1 MPSARDVIPAPVT
14 LIREAN
20 ALREAG
26 HLAEAEAAYVRIL
39 GRWPALPDCWFNL
52 AVVQRRTG
60 RFEAALASYQQALAR
75 GVSGREEVHLNRAV
89 IYSDCLRQDE
99 AAEHELREALKLNPT
114 YAPALLNLANLH
126 EDRGQREEAR
136 TLYVQALTHDPLCFL
151 ALARLSNLLPRG
163 AHDAGLVARLREAI
177 ARPEASAADRAQLG
191 FALGRALD
199 GKGDYGDAFSAYQAA
214 NRDSRASALPA
225 VVRYDRAAQEQVTD
239 QLITAATPKPIARSA
254 ADASKPRPVFV
265 CGMFRSGST
274 LTEQLIAGYPGVAA
288 GGELDLLPA
297 MIASE
302 LLPFPASLVTAPEAQ
317 LTRLAGHYRDRVA
330 ALFPG
335 AAYVTDKRPD
345 NFFCIGLI
353 KTLFPDALI
362 VHTTRDPLDTCLSV
376 FFLHLD
382 HRMSYALDLMDIGH
396 FYRQYRRL
404 MAHWKQLFSADIVD
418 FDYDAFVRAPEV
430 TAPALF
436 GALGLDWD
444 PRFLE
449 FPRSG
454 RAIKTASVWQAREP
468 LYRHSSGRARHY
480 APQLA
485 PLREYL
491 ADLLPAAPAS
501 ADC

>member
-1 MPSARDVIPAPVT
+1 VIPAPVT
-14 LIREAN
+14 LIQQAN

-26 HLAEAEAAYVRIL
+26 HLGEAEAAYLSIL

-52 AVVQRRTG
+52 AVIQRRTG
-60 RFEAALASYQQALAR
+60 RYEAALASYREALAR
-75 GVSGREEVHLNRAV
+75 GVAGPEEAHLNRAV

-99 AAEHELREALKLNPT
+99 DAERELREALKLNPS
-114 YAPALLNLANLH
+114 YVPALLNLANLH

-136 TLYVQALTHDPLCFL
+136 ALYGQALTHDPLCFL
-151 ALARLSNLLPRG
+151 ALARLANLLPRG
-163 AHDAGLVARLREAI
+163 ARDERLIARLRAAI

-199 GKGDYGDAFSAYQAA
+199 AQGDYGDAFSAYQAA

-225 VVRYDRAAQEQVTD
+225 LVRYDRAAQEEVTE
-239 QLITAATPKPIARSA
+239 QLIAAPTPRPIARTT
-254 ADASKPRPVFV
+254 DASRPRPIFV

-274 LTEQLIAGYPGVAA
+274 LTEQLIAAHPGVAA
-288 GGELDLLPA
+288 GGELQLLPA

-302 LLPFPASLVTAPEAQ
+302 LLPFPASLATAPEGKLAQ
-317 LTRLAGHYRDRVA
+317 LATHYRDRVA

-353 KTLFPDALI
+353 RTLFPDALI

-382 HRMSYALDLMDIGH
+382 HRMSYALDLMDTGH
-396 FYRQYRRL
+396 FYRQYRRV
-404 MAHWKQLFSADIVD
+404 MAHWKKLFGAAIVD
-418 FDYDAFVRAPEV
+418 FDYDAFVRAPQA
-430 TAPALF
+430 TAAALF

-454 RAIKTASVWQAREP
+454 RAIRTASVWQVREP
-468 LYRHSSGRARHY
+468 LHRDASGRARHY
-480 APQLA
+480 AQQLA

-491 ADLLPAAPAS
+491 ADLVPGASVPAER
-501 ADC
+501 